1 MGLDMYLNMKVSH
14 YPKKGESTIDLTN
27 LDGSWD
33 NLEFNEF
40 GASNRVDISLGVGY
54 WRKANH
60 IHNWFVENI
69 QGGNDNCDDYDVTM
83 EELGNLYDI
92 CMNILNKLNGWT
104 FTIKDDCREKYENYT
119 KKDGCEFVNT
129 VTFDI
134 NKLKDFYSG
143 DLYMYDRNLDGD
155 DEEIGKLIDY
165 CNENLPHRDGC
176 FFGGQN
182 FDWWY
187 FHDIIKTVLI
197 IDKVREFKKQY
208 KEKNIFV
215 DFTYGSSW

>member
-27 LDGSWD
+27 LNGSWD
-33 NLEFNEF
+33 NLDFNEF

-69 QGGNDNCDDYDVTM
+69 QDGNDNCDDYYVTM
-83 EELGNLYDI
+83 EDLGKLYDT
-92 CMNILNKLNGWT
+92 CMDILKKLDGRT
-104 FTIKDDCREKYENYT
+104 FTIKDDCREEYENHA
-119 KKDGCEFVNT
+119 KANECEPENT

-134 NKLKDFYSG
+134 NKLKDFYG
-143 DLYMYDRNLDGD
+143 ADLYMYARNLDGD
-155 DEEIGKLIDY
+155 DEEIDKLIDF
-165 CNENLPHRDGC
+165 CNDNLPHRNGC
-176 FFGGQN
+176 FFGGQG

-187 FHDIIKTVLI
+187 FHDIIKTVI
-197 IDKVREFKKQY
+197 IINKVMELEKQY
-208 KEKNIFV
+208 KEKNILV
-215 DFTYGSSW
+215 EFTYGSSW